1 MDFLT
6 VLRKIGLLRWGVK
19 KYSYTSGREIPPEAL
34 MDGVFNAEHDLVAVG
49 GKAGQDRTGDGKKH
63 VGFPSSEEEE
73 GGGGK

>member
-34 MDGVFNAEHDLVAVG
+34 MDGVYNAEHDLVITGEAP
-49 GKAGQDRTGDGKKH
+49 GKDRPGDGKKDAR
-63 VGFPSSEEEE
+63 FPSSEEEE
-73 GGGGK
+73 GGSGK